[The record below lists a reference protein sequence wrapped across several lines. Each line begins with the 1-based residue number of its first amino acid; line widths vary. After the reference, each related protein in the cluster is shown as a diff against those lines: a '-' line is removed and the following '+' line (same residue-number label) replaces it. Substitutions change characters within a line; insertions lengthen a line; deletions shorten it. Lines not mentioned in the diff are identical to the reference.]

1 MKAKEVEKS
10 IAFYCEKGDE
20 YMDTVHKVKTVTT
33 ADALMEALQEVGI
46 SYVFCNLGSDHPSII
61 EALAKAKEEQKALPK
76 AVICPHESVALAA
89 AQGYA
94 MLSGE
99 AQGVIIHTDVGT
111 QNLGG
116 AVHNAFRARVPVF
129 IFAGETPF
137 TMAGELPGSRNSYVN
152 YLQNVYD
159 QRGILRSYVKWE
171 GDIRTGK
178 NVKQLIYRAM
188 QMAQSTPAGPV
199 YLTGAREVLEEN
211 VEVSPDYWDKWSL
224 IEPTCIPQAGIEE
237 IITDLLAAQHPV
249 LITSYLGRTKQA
261 VLELIEFC
269 ERLAIPVV
277 EQIPTYV
284 NFPRNHLLHA
294 GYDPNPFIA
303 QADVIIAIDTDVPWV
318 STQVEPQPSCKVYV
332 MDVDPI
338 KEDIPLWH
346 IPSMRNYR
354 ADAYETLQQ
363 LNTCL
368 AQKELDQEKIGQ
380 RFAQLAE
387 NHVAQRDAW
396 AEEAASK
403 GGIITPEWLTKCLQN
418 VVDDDT
424 IILDETITN
433 TMTVCKHLPRTE
445 IGTYFSSG
453 GTSLGWNGGAA
464 IGMKLANPSKQ
475 VVSLTGDGTYLFS
488 EPAAVHWMSRRYEAP
503 FLTVIY
509 NNEGWNATKLNLLK
523 RYPDGIAKKTDRY
536 WVHFDQSADLAKI
549 AEAAGG
555 AYAQTVID
563 PHELPHALQQAMDV
577 VKSGKSAVVDV
588 RLAPISN
595 QKDY

>member
-1 MKAKEVEKS
+1 MN
-10 IAFYCEKGDE
+10 
-20 YMDTVHKVKTVTT
+20 TVHGVKTITA

-46 SYVFCNLGSDHPSII
+46 SYLFCNLGSDHPSII
-61 EALAKAKEEQKALPK
+61 EALAKAKEEQKELPK
-76 AVICPHESVALAA
+76 AIICPNESVALAA

-94 MLSGE
+94 MVSGE

-129 IFAGETPF
+129 IFAGETPY
-137 TMAGELPGSRNSYVN
+137 TMTGELPGSRNSYVN

-178 NVKQLIYRAM
+178 NVKQLIFRAM

-211 VEVSPDYWDKWSL
+211 VEGGPNTWGNWSC
-224 IEPTCIPQAGIEE
+224 IEQAGIPQAGVEE
-237 IITDLLAAQHPV
+237 IVNALLAAENPV
-249 LITSYLGRTKQA
+249 IVTSYLGKTKQA

-269 ERLAIPVV
+269 EKTAIPVV

-284 NFPRNHLLHA
+284 NFPRNHDLHA

-303 QADVIIAIDTDVPWV
+303 QADVILVIDSDVPWV
-318 STQVEPQPSCKVYV
+318 TTQVEPQQQCQVYFI
-332 MDVDPI
+332 DVDPI
-338 KEDIPLWH
+338 KEEIPLWH
-346 IPSMRNYR
+346 IPSLKNYR

-363 LNTCL
+363 FNGFL
-368 AQKELDQEKIGQ
+368 AQKEFDQEKVKK
-380 RFAQLAE
+380 RFAQFTQT
-387 NHVAQRDAW
+387 HRQQRNSW
-396 AEEAASK
+396 EHGVLK
-403 GGIITPEWLTKCLQN
+403 GGTITPEWLTTCLRN
-418 VVDDDT
+418 VIDDET

-445 IGTYFSSG
+445 PCTYFTSG

-464 IGMKLANPSKQ
+464 IGMKLAYPSKQ

-488 EPAAVHWMSRRYEAP
+488 EPASVHWMARRYQAP
-503 FLTVIY
+503 FLTIIY

-523 RYPDGIAKKTDRY
+523 RYPDGIAKQTDRY
-536 WVHFDQSADLAKI
+536 WVNFDQSADLAKI

-555 AYAQTVID
+555 AYAKTVAD
-563 PHELPHALQQAMDV
+563 PNELPSVLKQAMDV
-577 VKSGKSAVVDV
+577 VKSGRSAVVDV
-588 RLAPISN
+588 RLGKISN